1 MIEPNVAARQTPMAQ
16 HDSVGR
22 YRVGARSER
31 AQRVT
36 PDIRGRRPRNFKD
49 DHEILRHG
57 MVMYDA
63 LYTWCKN
70 GMQEAHTWNPQ
81 ADR

>member
-1 MIEPNVAARQTPMAQ
+1 MIEPTVAVRRMPMAQ
-16 HDSVGR
+16 QNSLGR
-22 YRVGARSER
+22 SCVGARSVR
-31 AQRVT
+31 AQCVT

-63 LYTWCKN
+63 LWDGK
-70 GMQEAHTWNPQ
+70 QEVRT
-81 ADR
+81 